1 MKEKPK
7 FVQSYFCK
15 YILKRLSIAIDKM
28 HTYNIRC
35 SDMILWSFQT
45 ENCECIKFLQ
55 HQTNPNYINPHRMK
69 ILQWY
74 LEVKWLVKQSASC
87 CKFSFLT
94 LDMIKLFCFT
104 GVMQDLYKPVRMLCI
119 ENITFLFKLQKSIVW
134 KMLRIFRS
142 IITTR

>member
-1 MKEKPK
+1 
-7 FVQSYFCK
+7 
-15 YILKRLSIAIDKM
+15 M

-55 HQTNPNYINPHRMK
+55 HQTNPKYINPHRMK

-87 CKFSFLT
+87 CKFSFLS

-104 GVMQDLYKPVRMLCI
+104 RVMQDLYKPKRMLFI
-119 ENITFLFKLQKSIVW
+119 ETTTFLFELQKLLSEKCFEFSDVS
-134 KMLRIFRS
+134 LRRVNLHPKYEIKRNM
-142 IITTR
+142 IELKYLKGYVN

>member
-1 MKEKPK
+1 M
-7 FVQSYFCK
+7 YT
-15 YILKRLSIAIDKM
+15 LKRLSIAIDKM
-28 HTYNIRC
+28 HTYDIRC
-35 SDMILWSFQT
+35 SDMIRWSFQT

-94 LDMIKLFCFT
+94 LDMIKLCCFT
-104 GVMQDLYKPVRMLCI
+104 RVMHDLYNQVRLLYV
-119 ENITFLFKLQKSIVW
+119 ENKTFHFKLQKLLSGKRFQFSDVSVRRYNWQIEY
-134 KMLRIFRS
+134 
-142 IITTR
+142 

>member
-1 MKEKPK
+1 M
-7 FVQSYFCK
+7 YT
-15 YILKRLSIAIDKM
+15 LKRLSIAIDKM
-28 HTYNIRC
+28 HTYDIRC
-35 SDMILWSFQT
+35 SDMIRWSFQT

-74 LEVKWLVKQSASC
+74 LEVKWLVKQSGSC

-104 GVMQDLYKPVRMLCI
+104 RVMQDLYKPVRMLCI
-119 ENITFLFKLQKSIVW
+119 ENITFLFKLQKLLSAKCVEFSDVS
-134 KMLRIFRS
+134 LRRGNFS
-142 IITTR
+142 QV